1 MELDDGDDDG
11 DGDDDDGDDND
22 GDDDGDDD
30 NDGDDDDDDMVIELG
45 RFGMRSRRREE
56 SLECGI
62 QAKGSFDLAR
72 RAPQSTL
79 PGCMN
84 LSL

>member
-1 MELDDGDDDG
+1 MMMMMMKVMMMVMMMMMVHDH
-11 DGDDDDGDDND
+11 
-22 GDDDGDDD
+22 
-30 NDGDDDDDDMVIELG
+30 DGDDDDDDMVIELG

-79 PGCMN
+79 PGCMD